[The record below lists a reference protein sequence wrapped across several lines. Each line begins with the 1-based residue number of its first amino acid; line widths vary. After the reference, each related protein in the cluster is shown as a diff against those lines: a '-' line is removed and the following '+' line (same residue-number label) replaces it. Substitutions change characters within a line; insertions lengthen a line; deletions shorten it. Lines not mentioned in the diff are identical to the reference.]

1 MILLG
6 IFTDLVSRQ
15 SSAIGR
21 FRPPVSTLS
30 FELTSTYVKDY
41 FVRKLLSGE
50 THIRLSA
57 LSGPIKWAVN
67 HKKSKVLLKELTQKQ
82 AAKRAQGR
90 RHGVDC
96 GGHVQ
101 PTFARGCF

>member
-1 MILLG
+1 MGIFQSRFDLKQYSISTTAVILFD

-21 FRPPVSTLS
+21 VRPPVSTLS
-30 FELTSTYVKDY
+30 FEPTGTYVKDY

-67 HKKSKVLLKELTQKQ
+67 HKKNPK
-82 AAKRAQGR
+82 
-90 RHGVDC
+90 
-96 GGHVQ
+96 
-101 PTFARGCF
+101 FF